1 MLMLIDSGAS
11 NHCFTNQEA
20 FSTYITLDL
29 HQSGLS
35 VGKNST
41 FAIVGRGNVDINC
54 TVNEITRRITF
65 EDVLH
70 TPRL

>member
-1 MLMLIDSGAS
+1 
-11 NHCFTNQEA
+11 
-20 FSTYITLDL
+20 
-29 HQSGLS
+29 

-41 FAIVGRGNVDINC
+41 FAIVERKNIDINC

-65 EDVLH
+65 EDILY

>member
-1 MLMLIDSGAS
+1 
-11 NHCFTNQEA
+11 
-20 FSTYITLDL
+20 
-29 HQSGLS
+29 

-41 FAIVGRGNVDINC
+41 FAIVGKGNVDINC